1 MHMLKS
7 DKSFDMRDV
16 ETSEMNLSYD
26 KLKSF
31 VAILISKK
39 QYVFLLE
46 KENLATNKL
55 RNKPSI

>member
-1 MHMLKS
+1 MLKS